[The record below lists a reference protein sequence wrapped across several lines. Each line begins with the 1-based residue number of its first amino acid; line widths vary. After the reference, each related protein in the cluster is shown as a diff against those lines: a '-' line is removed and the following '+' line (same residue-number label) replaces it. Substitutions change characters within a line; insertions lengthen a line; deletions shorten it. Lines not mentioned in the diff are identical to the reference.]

1 MRPNASPRCPSL
13 HRPTAVR
20 SIFRE
25 ARSVDARSLDAGRP
39 WRLAALVAT
48 VTITLCPGVM
58 STASAQDPPKTWE
71 QRRDERLRPVTDVQK
86 MSIVE
91 AVPQRAAV
99 KPDRPRRVLVFYRC
113 EGFIHT
119 SIPHGNEAT
128 ETMGRKTGAFR
139 VDLAD
144 GYEVFTP
151 ENLARYDA
159 VILNNTT
166 HMKFPEPAQEQA
178 LLDFVAGGKGL
189 VGYHAASDN
198 FYAHPKLAAVI
209 GGQFNGHPWNAG
221 GTWAFR
227 LDDPDHRLNE
237 AFDGEGFWHQDEI
250 YQYRPDSFVGPEV
263 LRLLVSLDMSKPE
276 VTAPLER
283 DSRGGDYDDGPRDVP
298 VSWVREYG
306 EGRVFVTNLGHRE
319 ETFWN
324 PAVLRHMLD
333 GIQFA
338 IGDLEVDTTPTAKAE
353 TESPALAPTR

>member
-1 MRPNASPRCPSL
+1 MQNPLRSPADRWATAFAFAFAFPILLTGLLASP
-13 HRPTAVR
+13 
-20 SIFRE
+20 
-25 ARSVDARSLDAGRP
+25 
-39 WRLAALVAT
+39 AA
-48 VTITLCPGVM
+48 
-58 STASAQDPPKTWE
+58 AQDATDPWQQKKAERFRPITAAE
-71 QRRDERLRPVTDVQK
+71 Q

-91 AVPQRAAV
+91 AIPPQPTV
-99 KPDRPRRVLVFYRC
+99 KPQRPRRVLVFYRC

-119 SIPHGNEAT
+119 SIPHGNLAT
-128 ETMGRKTGAFR
+128 QQMGRITEAFA

-144 GYEVFTP
+144 TYDVFTA

-159 VILNNTT
+159 IVLNNTT
-166 HMKFPEPAQEQA
+166 HMKFPRPEQERA

-198 FYAHPKLAAVI
+198 FYAHPEAAAMI

-227 LDDPDHRLNE
+227 LDDPQHKLNA

-250 YQYRPDSFVGPEV
+250 YQYRPDSYQGPEV
-263 LRLLVSLDMSKPE
+263 LRLLVSLDMTKSE
-276 VTAPLER
+276 VLDPIKN
-283 DSRGGDYDDGPRDVP
+283 DGGKGGYEPGARDVP
-298 VSWVREYG
+298 VSWVRQYG
-306 EGRVFVTNLGHRE
+306 DGRVFVTNLGHRE

-338 IGDLEVDTTPTAKAE
+338 TGDLEVDTTPTAEAE
-353 TESPALAPTR
+353 PRSPSLAPNRS